1 MKTSEQTNEIFTE
14 LVKFRKKVVQPK
26 KDADNPFF
34 KSKYVMLEGV
44 VLSIDNAIND
54 GDLKISYLQEV
65 TSEGNQISVTTHIIH
80 ETGQFVTF
88 EHLNLP
94 VSKNDAQAFGSAI
107 TYGKRYSLAAA
118 FGITS
123 DVDDDG
129 NDAKKGAP
137 SLANDTNLSVLKTK
151 IADFSQKADIQEQA
165 TWISLQKKLNIYND
179 INKLTIDECAL
190 MLKEIDVQIK
200 EFAKK

>member
-14 LVKFRKKVVQPK
+14 LVKFRKKVIQPK

-44 VLSIDNAIND
+44 VLSIDNAISD

-65 TSEGNQISVTTHIIH
+65 TSEGNQVSVTTHIIH
-80 ETGQFVTF
+80 ESGQFVTF

-137 SLANDTNLSVLKTK
+137 SLANSTNLSVLKTK
-151 IADFSQKADIQEQA
+151 IAEFSIQAEIQEQA
-165 TWISLQKKLNIYND
+165 TWKSLQKKLNIYND
-179 INKLTIDECAL
+179 MNKLTIDECAL